1 MPQNTPSTP
10 AGSRPRTAL
19 ITGASRGIGKAIAA
33 RLLDEGYRVV
43 GLARAFAHPL
53 EHPDFHPE
61 TVDLAHLDTL
71 PARLGELVNRHRSID
86 ALVLNAGQGRF
97 GSLEEFAYP
106 QISALMNLNFTAQTF
121 VVRAFLPNMK
131 REKNG
136 NIVFMGSEAALWGGR
151 RGAIYSA
158 SKAALRGFAQA
169 LRQECAPSNVRV
181 SVVNP
186 GMVRT
191 EFFEEL
197 GFAPGEAPE
206 HALLAEEVADAVVH
220 LLGYRSG
227 VVVDEIN
234 LSPLTRV
241 LHFKKSAQK
250 PPGE

>member
-1 MPQNTPSTP
+1 MSQPTPSTP
-10 AGSRPRTAL
+10 VNSKPRTAL
-19 ITGASRGIGKAIAA
+19 ITGASRGIGRAIAQ
-33 RLLDEGYRVV
+33 RLLAEGYRVV
-43 GLARAFAHPL
+43 GLARGFPQAL
-53 EHPDFHPE
+53 EHPAFHPE
-61 TVDLAHLDTL
+61 VVDLADLQNL
-71 PARLGELVNRHRSID
+71 PAHLTELRNRYRQVD
-86 ALVLNAGQGRF
+86 ALILNAGQGRF

-106 QISALMNLNFTAQTF
+106 QISALMNLNFTAQAF
-121 VVRAFLPNMK
+121 VVRAFLPGMK
-131 REKNG
+131 RDKDG
-136 NIVFMGSEAALWGGR
+136 HVVFMGSEAALWGGR

-241 LHFKKSAQK
+241 LRFKKGGA
-250 PPGE
+250 

>member
-1 MPQNTPSTP
+1 MSQNTPSSP
-10 AGSRPRTAL
+10 ASSRPPTAL
-19 ITGASRGIGKAIAA
+19 ITGASRGIGRAIAE

-43 GLARAFAHPL
+43 GLARAFHHVL
-53 EHPDFHPE
+53 EHENFHAE
-61 TVDLAHLDTL
+61 IVDLADLEAL
-71 PARLGELVNRHRSID
+71 PGRLTELVTRHRVVD

-106 QISALMNLNFTAQTF
+106 QISALMNLNFVAQAF
-121 VVRAFLPNMK
+121 VVRAFLPGMK

-169 LRQECAPSNVRV
+169 LRQECAPANVRV

-206 HALLAEEVADAVVH
+206 HALLASEVADAVVH

-241 LHFKKSAQK
+241 LRFKKQ
-250 PPGE
+250 